1 MAINAF
7 KNTRLPIIGKIRL
20 GIRKE
25 TANGVEYPE
34 SVDHFVLHDAPE
46 LIKVYGDTP
55 KEIDAFFLT
64 DNLDEA
70 IPHWLKWYSAGKKD
84 KDGKVIGGD
93 LNCYGTG
100 PDVQEVISEDGEV
113 TMQEVPGIAHY
124 VKKKDPLT
132 KIIPTRECRGEK
144 CPDYYDAKGRAQCGP
159 TMKVNVMIPLAS
171 MAGIYEID
179 TKSVVSIGRFVSQ
192 LTLLKQQF
200 GFIRNIPFTIYRDP
214 VSLGNPKNPGQKK
227 IHYIL
232 SIKVN
237 ESFKEQ
243 KGQQIQNKMQEYQQ
257 LGYTGPAEQDSI
269 NRPME
274 DNYRIESNAAEKVD
288 IAKSLLTDPEIINL
302 FADLAAAKAPYNEQ
316 KQLLT
321 ARKFETVADPKAS
334 LIGHLK
340 EVLAS
345 KQPKV
350 VDIVF
355 QDAEVQATFKKY
367 ADMIGRPLTPEAIK
381 GTIVRYEKE
390 PDVRAAVMDYLN
402 TKIKEEE
409 DKAKAAS
416 ASTTAAAGAAS
427 ESLAKTTPAEGA
439 KNVASPGSP
448 GATEKMKETAKGIDA
463 AMDKMNK
470 AKPDIE
476 TTATKPPPGKVDH
489 GLI

>member
-7 KNTRLPIIGKIRL
+7 KNTRLPVIGKIRL

-34 SVDHFVLHDAPE
+34 SVEHFVLHDAEE
-46 LIKVYGDTP
+46 LIKVYGDKPT
-55 KEIDAFFLT
+55 ELDAFFLT
-64 DNLDEA
+64 DNLEEA

-84 KDGKVIGGD
+84 KTGKVIGGD

-100 PDVQEVISEDGEV
+100 PDVQEIIDEAGEV

-124 VKKKDPLT
+124 VKMKDPLT
-132 KIIPTRECRGEK
+132 KIIPTRPCKGEK

-159 TMKVNVMIPLAS
+159 TMKVNIMVPLAS

-192 LTLLKQQF
+192 LNLLKEQF
-200 GFIRNIPFTIYRDP
+200 GFIRNIPFKIYRDP
-214 VSLGNPKNPGQKK
+214 VSLGNPKQPGQKK

-237 ESFKEQ
+237 ESFKQE
-243 KGQQIQNKMQEYQQ
+243 KGQAIANKMAEYSQ
-257 LGYTGPAEQDSI
+257 LGYTGPTEQDSI
-269 NRPME
+269 DRPME
-274 DNYRIESNAAEKVD
+274 DNYRIENNAAEKVD
-288 IAKSLLTDPEIINL
+288 IAKALLTDPEVMNL
-302 FADLAAAKAPYNEQ
+302 FTDLAHAKSPYNEQ

-334 LIGHLK
+334 LVGHLK

-345 KQPKV
+345 KQPKPGDV
-350 VDIVF
+350 VF
-355 QDAEVQATFKKY
+355 QDAGVQALFKKY
-367 ADMIGRPLTPEAIK
+367 AELLKRELNPGSVRA
-381 GTIVRYEKE
+381 TIAKYEKE
-390 PDVRAAVMDYLN
+390 ADVKAAVVGYLN
-402 TKIKEEE
+402 TQIAAVEAQ
-409 DKAKAAS
+409 AKAATT
-416 ASTTAAAGAAS
+416 TTAAGATGVANA
-427 ESLAKTTPAEGA
+427 AKT
-439 KNVASPGSP
+439 
-448 GATEKMKETAKGIDA
+448 GATERMNEIAKGVDEGLKKA
-463 AMDKMNK
+463 EEKLSGA

-476 TTATKPPPGKVDH
+476 TTATKPPPDPNDH